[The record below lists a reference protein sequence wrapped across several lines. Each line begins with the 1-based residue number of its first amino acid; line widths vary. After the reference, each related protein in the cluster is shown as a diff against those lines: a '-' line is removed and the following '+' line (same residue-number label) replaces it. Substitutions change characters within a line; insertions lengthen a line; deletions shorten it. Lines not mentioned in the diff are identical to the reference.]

1 MIKIFPSQKL
11 DNPKI
16 YPTYLDP
23 FSQVIS
29 QPDLKILRRR
39 LYADAIMDEHIIPSI
54 SHILGSNATTQRFLE
69 EPEPLDEKIIV
80 PFISQPYSSI
90 EGYINGHLDNFGKYV
105 YTIKSYIIERQEGIS
120 R

>member
-39 LYADAIMDEHIIPSI
+39 LYADAIMNE
-54 SHILGSNATTQRFLE
+54 LKNT
-69 EPEPLDEKIIV
+69 
-80 PFISQPYSSI
+80 
-90 EGYINGHLDNFGKYV
+90 V